1 MVNVKEI
8 AKQIR
13 IVLRTSNVKIREV
26 DQNTL
31 VIKLLFLRSF
41 TDFDLKECFSSIE
54 CNKPP
59 ISNINSR
66 DVNEVQEDV
75 L

>member
-1 MVNVKEI
+1 M
-8 AKQIR
+8 
-13 IVLRTSNVKIREV
+13 KIREV